1 MKKIISIILAL
12 MMTLAVGVNAFALT
26 VIDLQPGKPTVKEPI
41 VLEDFCGFDE
51 VGENILIAQSN
62 EGGKFYLPVE
72 YDGKELKNIEI
83 IASGMTAKLVDF
95 NPETMVYPGY
105 EITFCLYEARQP
117 MDDPETKGLTYAEAK
132 EMAKELGKANKKTY
146 QIVPENY
153 LYVVEFTLNPNYT
166 AAFSEGNFQIKAVD
180 KATGTKLATPK
191 VTVIRDAVFFDYE
204 NVKSCAQYD
213 YMLRLGDAGYSD
225 YYSYKDGYTYA
236 YADGATCIS
245 KTAFRAVEGK
255 KLSVVLN
262 SDDELYMNVVASQSS
277 INLANYFKVD
287 EKAKTI
293 KFGFYGNPVIAGEY
307 TYEVNVGMDVYE
319 LAQFF
324 GLTFSEKDVYTFY
337 VMKEGKMIDSFTVD
351 YAKQQSY
358 DDIVLKISGKA
369 GVLSDYELTMSN
381 AQIAEDKTPSKGG
394 STAGE
399 TNPNTGAEVISVFK
413 VLPFGVY
420 NTIK

>member
-12 MMTLAVGVNAFALT
+12 MMTLAVSVNAFALT

-51 VGENILIAQSN
+51 GGENVLIAQSN
-62 EGGKFYLPVE
+62 DGGKFYLPVE

-83 IASGMTAKLVDF
+83 VASGMTAKLVDF

-105 EITFCLYEARQP
+105 EITFCLLEARQP
-117 MDDPETKGLTYAEAK
+117 MDDPSTKGLTYAEAK

-153 LYVVEFTLNPNYT
+153 LYVVEFTLNPNYS
-166 AAFSEGNFQIKAVD
+166 ASFSEGNFQIKAVD
-180 KATGTKLATPK
+180 KVSGTKLTTPK
-191 VTVIRDAVFFDYE
+191 ITVIRDVVFFDYE

-213 YMLRLGDAGYSD
+213 YMLRLGDSGYSD

-245 KTAFRAVEGK
+245 KTAFRAIEGK

-262 SDDELYMNVVASQSS
+262 SDDELYMSVVAGQSS
-277 INLANYFKVD
+277 TNLANYFKVD

-307 TYEVNVGMDVYE
+307 VYEVNTGMDVYE

-324 GLTFSEKDVYTFY
+324 GLSFSEKDVYTFY
-337 VMKEGKMIDSFTVD
+337 VMKDGKMIDSFTVD

-369 GVLSDYELTMSN
+369 GVLSDYELTMNDAQVAENKIPPKDSN
-381 AQIAEDKTPSKGG
+381 KEQ
-394 STAGE
+394 
-399 TNPNTGAEVISVFK
+399 NPNTGAEVISIFK